1 MNQSNKIKAS
11 LLEDKINNFFEES
24 YFDVQGMTNKIS
36 FNETQLVRLMTKI
49 SVGLVTVWW
58 SSLELKTLLKTY
70 QLSKGL

>member
-1 MNQSNKIKAS
+1 MNQSNKIKVT

-24 YFDVQGMTNKIS
+24 YFDVQGMTTKVS

-70 QLSKGL
+70 RLSKGL